1 MFQDKIFSY
10 NSGMRGNL
18 HTHKTLKTLESGQ
31 IQNRLEKKIWEDLD
45 TNKPGSGLNLKMLMP
60 ENWNFSTENRGS
72 CHSSHQEEYIDILLA
87 LISQYCAWLASGT
100 LIFES
105 GSYNP
110 PNAPQVLYRVS
121 LTIVDLKWNWKIR
134 CQVTVISCYGVHQ
147 SIECTTHFLHG
158 QYLLYRN

>member
-105 GSYNP
+105 VSYKPSKYTTSIIQSITYNCWLEMKLEDS
-110 PNAPQVLYRVS
+110 VSSYSDIMLWSTSIYRVYDPLLTWSIS
-121 LTIVDLKWNWKIR
+121 LI
-134 CQVTVISCYGVHQ
+134 
-147 SIECTTHFLHG
+147 
-158 QYLLYRN
+158 

>member
-105 GSYNP
+105 GSYKPSKYTTSIIQSITYNCWLEMKLEDS
-110 PNAPQVLYRVS
+110 VSSYSDIMLWSTSIYRVYDPLLTWSIS
-121 LTIVDLKWNWKIR
+121 LI
-134 CQVTVISCYGVHQ
+134 
-147 SIECTTHFLHG
+147 
-158 QYLLYRN
+158 